1 MTIRP
6 TLAALSLAA
15 LAATAQAQ
23 VITIDQAKALAGN
36 VTPGD
41 TPGFPVTISQPGS
54 YRLMSNLT
62 VADVSAHGI
71 RIEANGVTIDLNG
84 FSITGAR
91 CVPGGRCHIGTGG
104 AGIVGGR
111 NVSILNGTVTQF
123 ADSGIHVAEQGSV
136 VGVRSHRNGHCGAIV
151 NSDSLV
157 RDSALTDNVYCGL
170 WISRSVA
177 RNNLISRNAA
187 FQIHSAGQSLLSGNN
202 VIGAGA
208 NNLPPAQSLGDNLC
222 SPAGSLVTQRC

>member
-1 MTIRP
+1 MKALFALA
-6 TLAALSLAA
+6 TLATLA

-23 VITIDQAKALAGN
+23 VITIDQAKAMAGN

-62 VADVSAHGI
+62 VADVLAHGI
-71 RIEANGVTIDLNG
+71 LIDANGVTIDLNG

-91 CVPGGRCHIGTGG
+91 CVSGGRCHIGNGG

-111 NVSILNGTVTQF
+111 NVSILNGTVTNF
-123 ADSGIHVAEQGSV
+123 ADSGIHIAEQVSL
-136 VGVRSHRNGHCGAIV
+136 VGVRSHRNGRCGAIV
-151 NSDSLV
+151 NGDSLV
-157 RDSALTDNVYCGL
+157 RDSALTANAYCGL
-170 WISRSVA
+170 WISSGVA
-177 RNNLISRNAA
+177 RNNLISRNAT
-187 FQIHSAGQSLLSGNN
+187 FQVHSAGQGLFSGNN

-208 NNLPPAQSLGDNLC
+208 YNLPPAQSLGDNLC
-222 SPAGSLVTQRC
+222 TPGSGEAPQRC